1 MKPDQIPDEIVE
13 MVALAMAREH
23 RNRWRLASM
32 TDDKIRQT
40 STYKNECIPTTRAA
54 LADAWPEIAA
64 AVLTQTAQDA
74 SKKWVGEWLLV
85 RAERARKDTP

>member
-40 STYKNECIPTTRAA
+40 SNYKNECIPTARAA
-54 LADAWPEIAA
+54 LADAWPEIVA
-64 AVLTQTAQDA
+64 AVLTQTVQECILIAT
-74 SKKWVGEWLLV
+74 GEH
-85 RAERARKDTP
+85 EYD